1 MKRRVII
8 LVTAVL
14 LFGVLAVPVGAVAY
28 GRGTTIDHAGAP
40 ETISVLYN
48 EIYDQY
54 GVDAFFVTALDFS
67 GEGSAREYANVC
79 IGNLSSEPDR
89 IVFVHTLDDNYIL
102 PEGKC
107 KDIFTDDV
115 LNLTYYAC
123 AQYITAEDYG
133 MAATA
138 FFAHVRMNLG
148 RALTPEQYSEVSV
161 VARTTETE
169 TETQTQAPELVEE
182 VNSDSVEMTT
192 AQNPVVISPAPTV
205 QKQSIAKP
213 ILICLALGAVIALI
227 TVLAVRGSYKPV
239 HRKTNA
245 NEYLIRDS
253 LNITNATES
262 FVRKET
268 TERKLNND
276 SSKN

>member
-1 MKRRVII
+1 MKKKVMI
-8 LVTAVL
+8 LITAIL
-14 LFGVLAVPVGAVAY
+14 LLGVMLFSVGAVEY

-48 EIYDQY
+48 DIYDQY

-67 GEGSAREYANVC
+67 GEGSAKEYANVC

-89 IVFVHTLDDNYIL
+89 IVFVHTLNDNYIL

-107 KDIFTDDV
+107 KDIFTDEA

-148 RALTPEQYSEVSV
+148 RALTPELYSEVSV

-169 TETQTQAPELVEE
+169 TETQAVESVEE
-182 VNSDSVEMTT
+182 DNTDSVEMT
-192 AQNPVVISPAPTV
+192 AAHEPVVISPAPTAA
-205 QKQSIAKP
+205 KQSIAKP

-239 HRKTNA
+239 QRKTNA

-253 LNITNATES
+253 LSITNATES

-268 TERKLNND
+268 SERKLNND
-276 SSKN
+276 SSKE